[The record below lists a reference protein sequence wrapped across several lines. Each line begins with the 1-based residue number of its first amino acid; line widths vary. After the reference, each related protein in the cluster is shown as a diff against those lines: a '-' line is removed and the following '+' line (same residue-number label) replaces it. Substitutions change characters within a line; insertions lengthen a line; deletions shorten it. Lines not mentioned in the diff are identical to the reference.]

1 MKKTVE
7 SVRVVGLSIQNGRG
21 AYYDNVYILDDSN
34 HARTVTRCGNSCYVL
49 LRPVL
54 SVCRCCPSRRGV
66 YNLGS
71 ALMTPEGKI
80 QKYAKERFEAI
91 GGLVRKL
98 SYEGRAGAPDLLVI
112 LPGGIVWFVE
122 IKKDESTK
130 PDPHQ
135 LREHERMRKRGANVF
150 VVGSFKQVDD
160 LIANYYSSHTPTI

>member
-1 MKKTVE
+1 
-7 SVRVVGLSIQNGRG
+7 
-21 AYYDNVYILDDSN
+21 
-34 HARTVTRCGNSCYVL
+34 
-49 LRPVL
+49 
-54 SVCRCCPSRRGV
+54 
-66 YNLGS
+66 
-71 ALMTPEGKI
+71 MTPEGKI